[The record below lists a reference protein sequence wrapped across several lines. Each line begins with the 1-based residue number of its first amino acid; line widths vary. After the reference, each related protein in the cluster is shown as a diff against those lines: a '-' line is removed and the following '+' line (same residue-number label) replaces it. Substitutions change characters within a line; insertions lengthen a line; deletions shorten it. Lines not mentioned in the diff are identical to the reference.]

1 MNRHRIGGLAMGLMA
16 ACAALPAAGQSLALG
31 PDSDA
36 PIEILADDG
45 IEWQRSNQL
54 YIARGNA
61 KATQGEV
68 TVAADSLTAFYRTN
82 EAGENQIYRL
92 DADGDVRITST
103 TEEALAEKAVYD
115 VLNGVLVLTGQ
126 TITLNTA
133 DDVITARDSMEYYQQ
148 DQLAIARGDAV
159 ATRGD
164 RQVQADVLMA
174 HFADAADGDE
184 SSSVERIESV
194 GNVLISTPT
203 DIVRAAQ
210 GDYVPDSGI
219 ATLQGD
225 VKITRGENQLNGE
238 FAEVDL
244 NTGISRL
251 SGGPSGDGRVGG
263 LILPSATKGEE

>member
-1 MNRHRIGGLAMGLMA
+1 MARRSAIWVFLGALAAAAPGGA
-16 ACAALPAAGQSLALG
+16 AAQSLALG
-31 PDSDA
+31 PDADA

-45 IEWQRSNQL
+45 IEWQRANQL

-82 EAGENQIYRL
+82 AAGENEIYRL
-92 DADGDVRITST
+92 DADGNVRITSQ

-115 VLNGVLVLTGQ
+115 VLNGVLVLTGE

-133 DDVITARDSMEYYQQ
+133 EDVITAQESMEYYQQ
-148 DQLAIARGDAV
+148 DQLAVARGDAV

-174 HFADAADGDE
+174 HFADAETDAR

-210 GDYVPDSGI
+210 GNYEPDVGI

-225 VKITRGENQLNGE
+225 VKITRGDNQLNGE
-238 FAEVDL
+238 FAEVDF

-251 SGGPSGDGRVGG
+251 FGNQDGDGRVGG
-263 LILPSATKGEE
+263 LIMPSATRDGN

>member
-1 MNRHRIGGLAMGLMA
+1 MSRLTGWALVGGLLAVA
-16 ACAALPAAGQSLALG
+16 TVDPAAAQSLALG
-31 PDSDA
+31 PDGDA

-61 KATQGEV
+61 QAKQGEV

-82 EAGENQIYRL
+82 AAGENEIYRL
-92 DADGDVRITST
+92 DADGSVRITSQ

-115 VLNGVLVLTGQ
+115 VLKGVLVLTGQ

-133 DDVITARDSMEYYQQ
+133 DDVITARDSMEYYQR
-148 DQLAIARGDAV
+148 DQLAVARGNAV

-174 HFADAADGDE
+174 HFADAAEGDQ

-194 GNVLISTPT
+194 GNVLITTPT

-210 GDYVPDSGI
+210 GDYTPDSGI

-225 VKITRGENQLNGE
+225 VKITRGDNQLNGE
-238 FAEVDL
+238 SAEVDL

-251 SGGPSGDGRVGG
+251 FGGPTGDGRVGG
-263 LILPSATKGEE
+263 LILPSAADGD